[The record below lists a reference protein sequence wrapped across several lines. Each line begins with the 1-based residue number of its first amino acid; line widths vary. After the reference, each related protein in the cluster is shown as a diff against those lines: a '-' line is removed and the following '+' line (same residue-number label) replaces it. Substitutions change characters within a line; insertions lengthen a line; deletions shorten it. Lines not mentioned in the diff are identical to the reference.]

1 VLIRP
6 AATGSAGLINT
17 ISMFSKSH
25 ILAGVFGALSA
36 VGWILQ
42 AAGGGILYKRVSRRV
57 GHSTPLSLHR
67 FQEPSHLLLEY
78 DS

>member
-1 VLIRP
+1 MGTSGLAVLIRP

-25 ILAGVFGALSA
+25 ILAGVFGALSS

-57 GHSTPLSLHR
+57 GH
-67 FQEPSHLLLEY
+67 
-78 DS
+78 